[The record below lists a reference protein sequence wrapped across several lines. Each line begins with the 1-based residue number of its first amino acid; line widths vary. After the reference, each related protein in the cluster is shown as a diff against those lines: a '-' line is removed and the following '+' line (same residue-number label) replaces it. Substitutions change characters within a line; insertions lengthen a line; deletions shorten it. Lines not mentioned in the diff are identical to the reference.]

1 MKEVVLF
8 TGNELALC
16 SNAKLLAHRFTKTH
30 QYVLSSTYCG
40 VDFEESHFV
49 AYYDEDEAECQ
60 KFYFGRI
67 IVMLTKKSRNLK
79 FIVIRYEHE
88 VHEEVQAWSLR
99 EEGGVD
105 ILEESQLA
113 SHVPSTTIDMKE
125 DGQLLSTK

>member
-1 MKEVVLF
+1 
-8 TGNELALC
+8 
-16 SNAKLLAHRFTKTH
+16 
-30 QYVLSSTYCG
+30 
-40 VDFEESHFV
+40 
-49 AYYDEDEAECQ
+49 
-60 KFYFGRI
+60 
-67 IVMLTKKSRNLK
+67 MLTKKSRNLK